1 MNCEELRDLY
11 ELYAMGAVDP
21 AEKREI
27 DEHLAR
33 SCPVC
38 TPAVKQARG
47 LVSSLALAAL
57 PVDPPK
63 LLRERVMDSVVPLPE
78 KPTSVT
84 WLTHA
89 WATLAVLM
97 LAAVIWFVFANQ
109 RLEMEIVGLN
119 RSVAE
124 AKTVN
129 AELASRNQVLT
140 SALALVILPEARQLV
155 FGRSDRQQPP
165 RGRIWVH
172 PDRGVLLLAS
182 NLPPAP
188 AGKAYEMWVVPKGA
202 PPLPAGLFNSDQQGF
217 AAHVWP
223 RPVNVAATSAIAV
236 TLEQATGAAA
246 PTGAPLISASL

>member
-1 MNCEELRDLY
+1 MNCEELKDLY
-11 ELYAMGAVDP
+11 ELYAMGVVDA
-21 AEKREI
+21 AEKRAI
-27 DEHLAR
+27 DEHLAN

-38 TPAVKQARG
+38 TPAVKQARR
-47 LVSSLALAAL
+47 LVSSLALAA
-57 PVDPPK
+57 PPAEPPK

-97 LAAVIWFVFANQ
+97 LGAVIWFVFANQ
-109 RLEMEIVGLN
+109 RLEMEMARLN

-124 AKTVN
+124 AKTAN
-129 AELASRNQVLT
+129 AELAARNQVLT
-140 SALALVILPEARQLV
+140 SALALVILPEARQLA
-155 FGRSDRQQPP
+155 FGSSDRQPP
-165 RGRIWVH
+165 RGRIWIH

-188 AGKAYEMWVVPKGA
+188 AGKAYEMWVVPRGA

-223 RPVNVAATSAIAV
+223 QPVNVAATSAIAV
-236 TLEQATGAAA
+236 TLEQAAGAPA
-246 PTGAPLISASL
+246 PTSAPIITAGL